1 MNGRHD
7 CFRRGNC
14 AIVSDWRKIYSNFIS
29 KRISL
34 ERVERFPK
42 NWNWS
47 NFAER
52 ERERKKVKSS
62 VSGWHIG
69 SKFHCE
75 TNRLPPQEF
84 ALCDVLAHDR
94 ATTSPRLWQKYMEIE
109 CFDGGTNYRLEKIFH
124 QLRK

>member
-7 CFRRGNC
+7 CFVGEIVRLFPIGEKFIQPLSRRGYRWKEW
-14 AIVSDWRKIYSNFIS
+14 SDFRKIGIG
-29 KRISL
+29 RISQ
-34 ERVERFPK
+34 
-42 NWNWS
+42 
-47 NFAER
+47 R